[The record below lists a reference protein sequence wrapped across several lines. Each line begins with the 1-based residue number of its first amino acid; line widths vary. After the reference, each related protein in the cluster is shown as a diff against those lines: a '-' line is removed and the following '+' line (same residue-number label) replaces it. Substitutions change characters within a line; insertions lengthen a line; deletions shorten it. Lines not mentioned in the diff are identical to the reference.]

1 MAVQTGGHGTDTFQR
16 LKMTFGTKL
25 FPASH
30 AADSFPSMITASA
43 RQAWRARA

>member
-25 FPASH
+25 LPASH
-30 AADSFPSMITASA
+30 A
-43 RQAWRARA
+43 RAPFLNLY